1 MPYISMRKFVVPIG
15 VAAVV
20 LVIIAQIDWR
30 AGRETVQ
37 YPSCQRNLMQIMLA
51 LQGFHVHNNR
61 FPSGTWPNPNLEPQ
75 DRLSWLAD
83 LLPYL
88 DDQELYDKI
97 DHTQP
102 WNRGVNRT
110 VASTDL
116 TVVHCTLARQSSNN
130 RVISTRFIGI
140 AGLGLDAPLLAKN
153 HPRAGVFGYDR
164 QTTLADIKD
173 GAAYTMMIAETKHG
187 IGSWMQGGSATVRGL
202 DPANKPYFGRGRLF
216 GHSSLSG
223 TNVAM
228 ADGSVRWFSSSVD
241 PKIFEAFSTIAGG
254 EKVPANWQ
262 E

>member
-1 MPYISMRKFVVPIG
+1 MPRISRRKLAVAIG
-15 VAAVV
+15 IAAVV

-30 AGRETVQ
+30 TGRETVQ
-37 YPSCQRNLMQIMLA
+37 FPSCQRNLRMILLA
-51 LQGFHVHNNR
+51 LHAFQVDNNR
-61 FPSGTWPNPNLEPQ
+61 FPSGTWPNPNLEPK

-102 WNRGVNRT
+102 WNQGVNRT

-116 TVVHCTLARQSSNN
+116 TVVHCTLARPSSNN

-140 AGLGLDAPLLAKN
+140 AGLGLDAPVLAKN
-153 HPRAGVFGYDR
+153 HPRSGVFGYDR
-164 QTTLADIKD
+164 QTTLADITD
-173 GAAYTMMIAETKHG
+173 GASYTMMIAEAKHG

-202 DPANKPYFGRGRLF
+202 DPANKPYFGRGREF
-216 GHSSLSG
+216 GHSHLPG

-228 ADGSVRWFSSSVD
+228 ADGSVRWFSGSVD
-241 PKIFEAFSTIAGG
+241 AKVFEAISTIAGG
-254 EKVPANWQ
+254 EKLPANWQ